1 MENRSF
7 VDVFPIGKGGFPLPK
22 SISFWCI
29 FLTAKTAKALSN
41 LAWGSID
48 TEGGEWVEGTQ
59 PGDS

>member
-1 MENRSF
+1 MY
-7 VDVFPIGKGGFPLPK
+7 
-22 SISFWCI
+22 
-29 FLTAKTAKALSN
+29 FLLERADFHCANPSLFGAKNAKALSN